1 MTHYVYLH
9 YFAPAQS
16 TVTVPDNLIG
26 DPATEEESDT
36 PEDDTSPDQSDPGA
50 EQADT
55 SERGSDGT
63 GTASDNSNSTI
74 TSGEAHNPTATALEL
89 YKGKPDVNQRFEAVN
104 MLPGDSETKYFCVKA
119 YHDGDIE
126 LYFKADITDGCTIN
140 QGATDDGAKTL
151 GDPEMTDPQSDASD
165 IITYTVQSGDT
176 LGKIAQDYGTT
187 AEKLAAYNGIED
199 PDYMQAGWTLKIPPE
214 DYEIPASSTTSE
226 ESDESAQQTT
236 EPGESV
242 EKEPAEQAGSAT
254 ENLPADDPSADTDS
268 ANDPSAGTD
277 SANDPSADTD
287 PEETT
292 EESGSESSEPTDGE
306 LLEPDPD
313 KTDETMESQPTE
325 APAE

>member
-74 TSGEAHNPTATALEL
+74 TSGETHNPTATALEL

-126 LYFKADITDGCTIN
+126 LYFKADITEQTKN
-140 QGATDDGAKTL
+140 L
-151 GDPEMTDPQSDASD
+151 GDVLHIKVTRMETGEVLCDAAFSE
-165 IITYTVQSGDT
+165 VNGR
-176 LGKIAQDYGTT
+176 
-187 AEKLAAYNGIED
+187 EFAALLKANG
-199 PDYMQAGWTLKIPPE
+199 
-214 DYEIPASSTTSE
+214 
-226 ESDESAQQTT
+226 
-236 EPGESV
+236 
-242 EKEPAEQAGSAT
+242 EKETTTYYQIDVSLDTAVGNEYQAAKLLADFTWYVKDEGGLTPPDTGDNTNLMLWIGLAGS
-254 ENLPADDPSADTDS
+254 SF
-268 ANDPSAGTD
+268 
-277 SANDPSADTD
+277 
-287 PEETT
+287 
-292 EESGSESSEPTDGE
+292 
-306 LLEPDPD
+306 LLILLLLLGRRRKEG
-313 KTDETMESQPTE
+313 KRHG
-325 APAE
+325 

>member
-1 MTHYVYLH
+1 MVCL
-9 YFAPAQS
+9 AGS
-16 TVTVPDNLIG
+16 TWAWFTASIQTTPQMITAASYDIGVTIDGEPISSPITLATGENKITLTASG
-26 DPATEEESDT
+26 TATEFGGYCVIARKGA
-36 PEDDTSPDQSDPGA
+36 DP
-50 EQADT
+50 
-55 SERGSDGT
+55 
-63 GTASDNSNSTI
+63 
-74 TSGEAHNPTATALEL
+74 L
-89 YKGKPDVNQRFEAVN
+89 YTCQL
-104 MLPGDSETKYFCVKA
+104 LPGDSIPFTLVPSTEAVYTFTPVWGVYS
-119 YHDGDIE
+119 G
-126 LYFKADITDGCTIN
+126 KADITDGCTIN
-140 QGATDDGAKTL
+140 QGATDDGAKTR

-176 LGKIAQDYGTT
+176 LGKITQDYGTT